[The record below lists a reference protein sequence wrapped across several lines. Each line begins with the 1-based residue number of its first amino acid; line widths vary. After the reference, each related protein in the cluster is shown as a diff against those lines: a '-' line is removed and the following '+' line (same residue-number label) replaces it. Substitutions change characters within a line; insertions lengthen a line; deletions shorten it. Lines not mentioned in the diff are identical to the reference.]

1 MVGFMLLI
9 GLLVYITVQDIRTD
23 PVGIDWRMLLGR

>member
-9 GLLVYITVQDIRTD
+9 GLLVFITINDIRTD
-23 PVGIDWRMLLGR
+23 AVSIDWRTLLGQ